1 MYWNAAILIYVFPSF
16 AHHQLEAANIPQKV
30 KKQSKTAM
38 VNYVY
43 NSKGV
48 DNNDLSQRD
57 DETTKGIKIF

>member
-48 DNNDLSQRD
+48 DNND
-57 DETTKGIKIF
+57 